1 MFLKFIKFLISITII
16 MYQSALYSQS
26 ISSNKFDSK
35 NFSKYFSGIIAF
47 ENQNNSDALKFFDS
61 SKILLNEHNPYLKKY
76 ISSLVLENKISRAI
90 NLIKNN
96 KEKKNINFFDAYF
109 LLFIDSLKRD
119 DFNNADKFLIKAFRY
134 VKKDELNLA
143 ILETLK
149 QYIHVFQEK
158 EFLKDEKNFGN
169 LSLIAKTFQKCFLN
183 DPKTD
188 SHFVNLVEKVDED
201 FSRYKFFYIN
211 YLISEDRIIEA
222 NKIVKNINSIN
233 STLLLSQ
240 AKNWLD
246 EDNSIKFNNVFSCQ
260 NPNDIISEF
269 LFLISNLYSSYDNL
283 EKSNFYLNLSNYL
296 NPKFKFNLTL
306 IAENYYNEDDYIE
319 SKKILLKF
327 NKNDGIYNWYQ
338 IKKRAKIIY
347 QSDGE
352 EESISFIISKF
363 NTIKDPSI
371 RIVYDMANILK
382 NFKKFET
389 AIGYYNEVISKTKKF
404 DISYAE
410 LLYRRG
416 GCYERIREYNKSDQ
430 DLLKS
435 LEIKPNDA
443 YVLNY
448 LAYSWLERNYKIEV
462 AIEMLERAH
471 KEERNDPYI
480 LDSIGWA
487 YYLIGDF
494 IKAEKFL
501 TQAIKLMPDDPI
513 VNDHYGDILWMMD
526 RKIQARYYWKSVLA
540 IEDADEDMKKN
551 INDKLLFR
559 EYVLIYKIK
568 QLIILLLIKLRTY

>member
-1 MFLKFIKFLISITII
+1 MFLKFIKFLVFIIII

-26 ISSNKFDSK
+26 ISSNKFNSK

-47 ENQNNSDALKFFDS
+47 ENQNNSDALKFFNS
-61 SKILLNEHNPYLKKY
+61 SKILLNEHDPYLKKY

-90 NLIKNN
+90 NLIKSN
-96 KEKKNINFFDAYF
+96 KEKKSINFFDAYF
-109 LLFIDSLKRD
+109 LLFIDSLKRG
-119 DFNNADKFLIKAFRY
+119 DFNNADESLRKAFEY
-134 VKKDELNLA
+134 VKKDEINLA

-183 DPKTD
+183 DSKTD

-283 EKSNFYLNLSNYL
+283 EKSNFYLNLSNFL
-296 NPKFKFNLTL
+296 NPKFIFNLSL
-306 IAENYYNEDDYIE
+306 VAENYYLNNNFEKA
-319 SKKILLKF
+319 KKILKVF
-327 NKNDGIYNWYQ
+327 KKEDNFYYWYRVK
-338 IKKRAKIIY
+338 IEAKIIAKKKNLN
-347 QSDGE
+347 QSLNYVV
-352 EESISFIISKF
+352 SKF
-363 NTIKDPSI
+363 NEINNPDDKMIFDLANFYKNSKEYELSIKH
-371 RIVYDMANILK
+371 YTNILK
-382 NFKKFET
+382 NLEDESILK
-389 AIGYYNEVISKTKKF
+389 S
-404 DISYAE
+404 D

-416 GCYERIREYNKSDQ
+416 GSYERMGNYKKADE

-435 LEIKPNDA
+435 LKINPDEP

-448 LAYSWLERNYKIEV
+448 LAYSWLERDYKINE
-462 AIEMLERAH
+462 AIKMLENAYS
-471 KEERNDPYI
+471 EEKNDPYI
-480 LDSIGWA
+480 IDSIGWG
-487 YYLIGDF
+487 YFLINDYL
-494 IKAEKFL
+494 KAEKFL
-501 TQAIKLMPDDPI
+501 RRALELMPEDPI
-513 VNDHYGDILWMMD
+513 VNDHYGDILWKLD
-526 RKIQARYYWKSVLA
+526 RKIEARYFWNNVLKMD
-540 IEDADEDMKKN
+540 DAEKEMIDN
-551 INDKLLFR
+551 IN
-559 EYVLIYKIK
+559 IKIVDGLK
-568 QLIILLLIKLRTY
+568 KS